1 MELSRE
7 IVRNVMGR
15 ITATITFFSVVIAAP
30 AWAGLDQELHQMTD
44 AQHQLLMRAIAY
56 GAPYDLGYTLAAIA
70 WQESHVGSVPVNITD
85 PSFGP
90 FHGKMDTVMKR
101 VTVTDNAYN
110 RNVIAAKLLSD
121 FDFAAAMAVREL
133 LFWKKVHHGNWRKM
147 VRSYNA
153 GYNYRSAAA
162 AHYAQNIANKINA
175 IKRSFG
181 AEEEELDEH
190 LRYFSARFYI
200 GPRQPLRMP
209 ARGGLVAVNVTS
221 DAGM

>member
-1 MELSRE
+1 MEPSKGTARA
-7 IVRNVMGR
+7 VMRR

-101 VTVTDNAYN
+101 VSVIDTAYN
-110 RNVIAAKLLSD
+110 RNVIAAKLLND
-121 FDFAAAMAVREL
+121 FDIFIVYKQL
-133 LFWKKVHHGNWRKM
+133 
-147 VRSYNA
+147 S
-153 GYNYRSAAA
+153 
-162 AHYAQNIANKINA
+162 
-175 IKRSFG
+175 
-181 AEEEELDEH
+181 
-190 LRYFSARFYI
+190 LRPKCWNSK
-200 GPRQPLRMP
+200 L
-209 ARGGLVAVNVTS
+209 
-221 DAGM
+221 

>member
-1 MELSRE
+1 MELPRQTA
-7 IVRNVMGR
+7 RNVMGR
-15 ITATITFFSVVIAAP
+15 ITATITIVSAVFAAP
-30 AWAGLDQELHQMTD
+30 AWAGLDQELHRMTD

-70 WQESHVGSVPVNITD
+70 WQESRVGSVPVNITD

-101 VTVTDNAYN
+101 VTVTDTAYN
-110 RNVIAAKLLSD
+110 RNVIAAKLLKD
-121 FDFAAAMAVREL
+121 FDFAAAMAVKEL

-153 GYNYRSAAA
+153 GYNYRSKSAAR
-162 AHYAQNIANKINA
+162 YAQHIANKVNA

-181 AEEEELDEH
+181 DDEEALDEH
-190 LRYFSARFYI
+190 LRYLSARFYR
-200 GPRQPLRMP
+200 GGHALLHGP
-209 ARGGLVAVNVTS
+209 ARGGLIAVNATS
-221 DAGM
+221 DGGM